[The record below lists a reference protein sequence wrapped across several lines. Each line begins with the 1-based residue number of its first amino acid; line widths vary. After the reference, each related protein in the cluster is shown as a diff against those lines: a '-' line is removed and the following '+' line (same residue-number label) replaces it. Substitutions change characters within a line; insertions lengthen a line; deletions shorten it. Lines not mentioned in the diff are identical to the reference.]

1 MTISRRFLCV
11 VYALIGLAALVGTWG
26 NNVAYL
32 NLGLVG
38 ANVHFWQET
47 LVNPA
52 SRSITVDIL
61 LLSVAVIVWMLLEA
75 RRLAMRGVWAY
86 VLVGAFVAISAAFPA
101 FLIHRERALA
111 ARDGSRAAGTLS
123 AGDLAGLAILCVVSL
138 AYTFVALRR

>member
-1 MTISRRFLCV
+1 MTISRKVLCV
-11 VYALIGLAALVGTWG
+11 VYAVIGLVALVGTWG

-75 RRLAMRGVWAY
+75 RRLAMHGVWIY

-101 FLIHRERALA
+101 FLIHRESVLA
-111 ARDGSRAAGTLS
+111 AREGSKS
-123 AGDLAGLAILCVVSL
+123 AGSLSTADLAGVAVLSVVSL
-138 AYTFVALRR
+138 AYTFVALNR